1 MSFWED
7 LSSPVKGA
15 LVVGVIGIIGSVL
28 LWAGVFDG
36 EPEQAASPSSAASR
50 AETAAAR
57 RRVSHGSLNCGGALR
72 RPACV

>member
-28 LWAGVFDG
+28 LWAGVFDS
-36 EPEQAASPSSAASR
+36 EPEGGV
-50 AETAAAR
+50 TAAAR
-57 RRVSHGSLNCGGALR
+57 VQPADDGRHRVSGA
-72 RPACV
+72 A

>member
-28 LWAGVFDG
+28 LWAGVCDS
-36 EPEQAASPSSAASR
+36 EPE
-50 AETAAAR
+50 
-57 RRVSHGSLNCGGALR
+57 GGVTQERGFNPDA
-72 RPACV
+72 VVTE

>member
-36 EPEQAASPSSAASR
+36 EPE
-50 AETAAAR
+50 
-57 RRVSHGSLNCGGALR
+57 GGATTCGTIAL
-72 RPACV
+72 

>member
-28 LWAGVFDG
+28 LWAGVFDS
-36 EPEQAASPSSAASR
+36 EPEGGVTEQRGFS
-50 AETAAAR
+50 AETAA
-57 RRVSHGSLNCGGALR
+57 
-72 RPACV
+72 PAAE

>member
-28 LWAGVFDG
+28 LWAGVFDK
-36 EPEQAASPSSAASR
+36 EPEQGVTEQRGFTSQTVVAPAA
-50 AETAAAR
+50 E
-57 RRVSHGSLNCGGALR
+57 
-72 RPACV
+72 